1 MNDPHALLG
10 PWVQRFLVQHL
21 VTERNLSRNTCKSYP
36 DTFKLLVPFACAQ
49 LGKTGLSAGR
59 PRSLVR
65 TGSAI
70 PRSS

>member
-21 VTERNLSRNTCKSYP
+21 VTERNLSRNTCKSYR
-36 DTFKLLVPFACAQ
+36 DTFKLLVPFR
-49 LGKTGLSAGR
+49 LRPTRETGLSAGR
-59 PRSLVR
+59 PGSLVR